1 MASGPV
7 PAPLVDAAWR
17 AHPPRVDECLEGAVS
32 RGVVAPRET
41 FRVALEVTLDARGAV
56 SEVGVKAPAAIDPAL
71 ARCVEAA
78 VQAGLRVARPRRA
91 APTRARVELLVGP
104 APASQG
110 REGP

>member
-1 MASGPV
+1 
-7 PAPLVDAAWR
+7 
-17 AHPPRVDECLEGAVS
+17 
-32 RGVVAPRET
+32 
-41 FRVALEVTLDARGAV
+41 V